1 MFNKIND
8 FYLPEIIVNR
18 FKRKSK
24 ISKAHKA
31 LSIIFIVF
39 TIVFYAGNVLTPLLI
54 SLESGWDF
62 SLVFSLDLFLVF
74 IVFFMITDVLWY
86 FLSFMKCFKI
96 LSFSNW
102 IARHRIDY
110 REALTKKKEK
120 DYGFFADA
128 VSVCFKPVRIL
139 LYFAYAFLTHL
150 IALIMDIFIF
160 RFLLS
165 IETDISL
172 GWYSSPDF
180 ILSLV
185 FINLLIGCIIAMSIA
200 RRKIGK
206 KDIDRY
212 INGF

>member
-1 MFNKIND
+1 MFDKRNEY
-8 FYLPEIIVNR
+8 YLAEIIVSD
-18 FKRKSK
+18 FKHDSK

-39 TIVFYAGNVLTPLLI
+39 TIVFYAGNVLTTLLI
-54 SLESGWDF
+54 SLESGWGF

-74 IVFFMITDVLWY
+74 MVFFMFTVVIWY

-96 LSFSNW
+96 LSLSKW
-102 IARHRIDY
+102 ITTHQIDC
-110 REALTKKKEK
+110 REALFHKGK
-120 DYGFFADA
+120 DYGFLADA
-128 VSVCFKPVRIL
+128 ASVCLKPIRIL

-185 FINLLIGCIIAMSIA
+185 FINLLIGCIIAMSIVK
-200 RRKIGK
+200 RKIGK

-212 INGF
+212 INSF